1 MATPVPISVP
11 RAHPYRRASP
21 SPSSSA
27 AFSSPLREC
36 LPRITLPP
44 PREVFW
50 RPPSRGGPPSSSGES
65 EHTSGRLHMY
75 AREASTSHHT
85 LPTYY
90 GYDSS
95 PRLARGRGR
104 GRHHSEVYE
113 YRGTHHAL
121 YDASSPP
128 LRAIHPPAAPSVYP
142 PLYRGRGVHPSPS
155 AGFRA
160 VDKTAQDKMS
170 VGQSRRLAH
179 LMSEQKRRESINLG
193 FQSLRGSIPSSLP
206 TDSKAVVLRKA
217 VAHIGFLEDLLRQ
230 HNVEFTKSLHEEGKS
245 LLGE

>member
-75 AREASTSHHT
+75 AREASASHHT

-104 GRHHSEVYE
+104 GRHRSEVYE

-170 VGQSRRLAH
+170 
-179 LMSEQKRRESINLG
+179 INLG

-230 HNVEFTKSLHEEGKS
+230 HNVEFTKSPHEEGKS